1 MDKPGKDTYRF
12 TAAGA
17 DAVTISNAKKF
28 AMITQPAQ
36 ELSLCDII
44 SHLPAVDIVLT
55 EGYKKSNYPKIEIH
69 RAELNAPLLA
79 SEDQLLAIMTDEPL
93 STAVRQIPLED
104 ISRVC

>member
-1 MDKPGKDTYRF
+1 
-12 TAAGA
+12 
-17 DAVTISNAKKF
+17 
-28 AMITQPAQ
+28 MITQPAQ